1 MIIVTGGG
9 RGIGAAIARR
19 AISLQQPVCVNYRS
33 GAEGAA
39 AVVADLRAQGIEALS
54 VQGDV
59 GIEEDVQ
66 RLFETA
72 QSKLGRV
79 RCLFNNAGVTG
90 GMGSITTLDI
100 TQLDTAY
107 HAVLRSVVLCT
118 REAMRSMALSRGG
131 EGGSIVNVSSTGAR
145 TGGGGEWVHYA
156 ALKAAVNTHTWGAAQ
171 EAASEGVRIN
181 AVAPG
186 LIDTPLHEANGVPDR
201 PERLRTSVPLGRIG
215 TPDEVAQAA
224 VFLASSGASY
234 ITGSVLE
241 VGGGR

>member
-9 RGIGAAIARR
+9 QGIGAAIARH
-19 AISLQQPVCVNYRS
+19 AITLRQPVCVNYR
-33 GAEGAA
+33 GNADGAA
-39 AVVADLRAQGIEALS
+39 AVVADLRAQGVEALS

-59 GIEEDVQ
+59 GVEEDVK
-66 RLFETA
+66 RLFDTA
-72 QSKLGRV
+72 QAELGPL

-90 GMGSITTLDI
+90 GMGTVTDLDI
-100 TQLDTAY
+100 AQLDTAY
-107 HAVLRSVVLCT
+107 RAVLRSVVLCT
-118 REAMRSMALSRGG
+118 REAMRSMARSRGG
-131 EGGSIVNVSSTGAR
+131 EGGCIVNVSSTGAR

-171 EAASEGVRIN
+171 EAAPDGVRVN

-224 VFLASSGASY
+224 VFLASPGASY